1 MILTIASN
9 SSTIWSGGKR
19 GRKQCGRNVV
29 VNLHIFY
36 TFVVECNTLKTH
48 VVEYNDFTPV
58 AYDQC
63 LSKPEV
69 IYDTMHKF
77 KVHRVNAHG
86 GLKEVAHCP

>member
-36 TFVVECNTLKTH
+36 TFVVEY
-48 VVEYNDFTPV
+48 EDFTPV